1 MDSIVDD
8 IDIAIIN
15 ILEKEARAS
24 FADIARRLTLSPSA
38 IRERVQ
44 RLEDHGVIRQYQ
56 IALDYKQL
64 GYDIE
69 AFILVKVFH
78 GKLQSFLR
86 VIKTYKEVKDAY
98 RITGNYNVHLKVI
111 LKDRMHLQ
119 DFIDRIM
126 VYGDTHTSLILSDI

>member
-119 DFIDRIM
+119 DFIDHIM

>member
-1 MDSIVDD
+1 MVDD